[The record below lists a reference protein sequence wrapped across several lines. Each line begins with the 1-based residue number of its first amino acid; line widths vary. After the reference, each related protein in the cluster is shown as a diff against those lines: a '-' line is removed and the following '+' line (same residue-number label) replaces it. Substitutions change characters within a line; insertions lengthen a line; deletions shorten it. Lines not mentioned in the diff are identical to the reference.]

1 MDSVLRQ
8 SSADNEASKR
18 HDILMPNLDTD
29 IRSTVTSSAVHLLFL
44 LALAYFMLL
53 EVPRF
58 QGLFL
63 ELNLALSG
71 AFTVVLDITLWLKTN
86 RLLFSAVAC
95 VVLFVDAALF
105 LMLRRYVSKAC
116 SRVYGWII
124 SILLVGAIGM
134 VLLVIAEMLARI
146 LKS

>member
-8 SSADNEASKR
+8 SSTGTDMPKR
-18 HDILMPNLDTD
+18 HEILMPNLDTD
-29 IRSTVTSSAVHLLFL
+29 IRSTVTSSTVHLLFL

-58 QGLFL
+58 EKLFVDM
-63 ELNLALSG
+63 NLVLSG
-71 AFTVVLDITLWLKTN
+71 GFTVVLDITTWLKKN

-95 VVLFVDAALF
+95 FGLLLDAGLF
-105 LMLRRYVSKAC
+105 LLLRRYVSKAC
-116 SRVYGWII
+116 SLIYGWII
-124 SILLVGAIGM
+124 SILLVGTIGM

-146 LKS
+146 LKY